1 MAKTAKQVTRVSV
14 EYFLAIAK
22 KLGATVSIKDVD
34 KSGWYKVE
42 GKTSG
47 RKVYVPN
54 QTEVGIVHLSGFTVS
69 SIDGVVDFD
78 GPTKMVQQAID
89 FSPGTNPTK
98 CFADVLKGCLFG
110 TEGITL
116 ELTRKGGSKKA
127 ATPPT
132 QEEIDKAL
140 LAALGEEA
148 GTEQKAA
155 SEPPKSEE
163 ALDAELDA
171 LTAPDA
177 EEAVG

>member
-14 EYFLAIAK
+14 EFFLAIAK
-22 KLGATVSIKDVD
+22 KLGATVSIKDVE

-42 GKTSG
+42 GKTPG

-54 QTEVGIVHLSGFTVS
+54 QAEVGIVHLSGFTVS
-69 SIDGVVDFD
+69 NIDGVVDFD

-89 FSPGTNPTK
+89 FSPGRNPAK
-98 CFADVLKGCLFG
+98 SFADVLKACLFG

-148 GTEQKAA
+148 AVPTQKTE
-155 SEPPKSEE
+155 EE
-163 ALDAELDA
+163 LDAELEA
-171 LTAPDA
+171 LTAP
-177 EEAVG
+177 ESNVG